1 MKTRIEE
8 AADEYVKQYDNE
20 PDKSWSRLD
29 FIAGAE
35 FMQGEINELTKEYDE
50 TCSTLKNSSLYISS
64 LEEKLKTQTHN
75 LNVFNV
81 EFIQLEEKL
90 KMAEKERDDYC
101 EDFLKYMKSNSVEVQ
116 AHSVTR
122 EKLKVAVEAL
132 EFYANKEN
140 WQAPEDQGFEH
151 HDTLNN
157 ELADMIHEDHD
168 NETGGKR
175 AREALKK
182 VKDAE

>member
-1 MKTRIEE
+1 MKTRIED

-35 FMQGEINELTKEYDE
+35 FMQDE
-50 TCSTLKNSSLYISS
+50 VERLKA
-64 LEEKLKTQTHN
+64 LEEKLKG
-75 LNVFNV
+75 
-81 EFIQLEEKL
+81 
-90 KMAEKERDDYC
+90 AEKERDDYC
-101 EDFLKYMKSNSVEVQ
+101 EDFLKYMKSTSVEVQ

-132 EFYANKEN
+132 EFYGSAEN
-140 WQAPEDQGFEH
+140 WTRVDDIQYDVIEH
-151 HDTLNN
+151 DDCCDYKHFTRDVRL
-157 ELADMIHEDHD
+157 
-168 NETGGKR
+168 TGGKR
-175 AREALKK
+175 AREALKR